1 MSRVLAL
8 VRGVPGHP
16 LHPPLTDAAIGAYTV
31 GVAMLVAGAL
41 GIEEEQMAHGGL
53 LAVAGGLIVTVPTAL
68 TGLLDWWPI
77 PRQSPVRTAATLHL
91 IVMVLATAVFALT
104 FALQLEGYHSD
115 EVTTGAWIAGLGA
128 GSAHRRRLHRRD
140 ARLRIPGPRAR
151 AGRHAASRGDNSPT
165 RARAGSR
172 AVRPGGRDGA
182 GPRRVNRAIS
192 GGTVSSEGTRA
203 YSSSPWTAR
212 GPPATVSECDLVR
225 APGGAPEPGDAVLS
239 FLGDERDLPRVDSH
253 ALALGP
259 DRDQLA
265 PKRA

>member
-128 GSAHRRRLHRRD
+128 LAL
-140 ARLRIPGPRAR
+140 L
-151 AGRHAASRGDNSPT
+151 T
-165 RARAGSR
+165 
-172 AVRPGGRDGA
+172 GGGY
-182 GPRRVNRAIS
+182 I
-192 GGTVSSEGTRA
+192 GGTLVFVYRVRVLGRA
-203 YSSSPWTAR
+203 DMPLREAIIPRPEREQEAEPSAQAGEMAR
-212 GPPATVSECDLVR
+212 GR
-225 APGGAPEPGDAVLS
+225 GG
-239 FLGDERDLPRVDSH
+239 
-253 ALALGP
+253 
-259 DRDQLA
+259 
-265 PKRA
+265 